1 MTMQRLF
8 ELFLPTILAV
18 GGVVYS
24 TSQQTAV
31 LVERIDSLIKV
42 INKHDSEIDDLKRQ
56 VVENSIRLGVIDEK
70 LRVKEGG

>member
-8 ELFLPTILAV
+8 ELFLPTLLAV

-42 INKHDSEIDDLKRQ
+42 INKHDSEIDDLKRK

-70 LRVKEGG
+70 LREREGS

>member
-8 ELFLPTILAV
+8 ELFLPTLLAV

-42 INKHDSEIDDLKRQ
+42 INKHDSEIDDLKRK
-56 VVENSIRLGVIDEK
+56 VVENYIRLGVIDEK
-70 LRVKEGG
+70 LRDSKGS

>member
-8 ELFLPTILAV
+8 ELFLPTLLAV

-42 INKHDSEIDDLKRQ
+42 INKHDSEIDDLERK

-70 LRVKEGG
+70 LRDRKGN

>member
-8 ELFLPTILAV
+8 ELFLPTLLAV

-42 INKHDSEIDDLKRQ
+42 INKHDSEIDDLKRK
-56 VVENSIRLGVIDEK
+56 VVENSIRLGVIDEN
-70 LRVKEGG
+70 LRDRKGV

>member
-1 MTMQRLF
+1 MTMQRLL
-8 ELFLPTILAV
+8 ELFLPTVLAV

-70 LRVKEGG
+70 LRDRKGG

>member
-8 ELFLPTILAV
+8 ELFLPTLLAV

-70 LRVKEGG
+70 LRVKKGS

>member
-1 MTMQRLF
+1 MTMQRLC
-8 ELFLPTILAV
+8 ELFLPTLLAV

-42 INKHDSEIDDLKRQ
+42 INKHDSEIDDLKRK

-70 LRVKEGG
+70 LRDRKGV

>member
-8 ELFLPTILAV
+8 ELFLPTLLPV

-42 INKHDSEIDDLKRQ
+42 INKHDSEIDDLKRK

-70 LRVKEGG
+70 LRDRKGD

>member
-8 ELFLPTILAV
+8 ELFLPTLLAV

-42 INKHDSEIDDLKRQ
+42 INKHDSEIDDLERK

-70 LRVKEGG
+70 LRDRKGG

>member
-8 ELFLPTILAV
+8 ELFLPTLLAV

-70 LRVKEGG
+70 LRDRKGV

>member
-8 ELFLPTILAV
+8 ELFLPTLLAV

-42 INKHDSEIDDLKRQ
+42 INRHDSEIDDLRRK

-70 LRVKEGG
+70 LRDREGS

>member
-1 MTMQRLF
+1 MTLQRLF
-8 ELFLPTILAV
+8 ELFLPTVIAV

-42 INKHDSEIDDLKRQ
+42 INKHDSEIDILKRQ
-56 VVENSIRLGVIDEK
+56 VVDNSIKLGVLEERIKAEDK
-70 LRVKEGG
+70 

>member
-1 MTMQRLF
+1 MTLQRLF
-8 ELFLPTILAV
+8 ELFLPTVIAV

-42 INKHDSEIDDLKRQ
+42 INKHDSEIDMLKRQ
-56 VVENSIRLGVIDEK
+56 VVDNSIKLGVLEERIKVEDK
-70 LRVKEGG
+70 

>member
-8 ELFLPTILAV
+8 ELFLPTLLAV

-42 INKHDSEIDDLKRQ
+42 INKHDSEIDDLKRK

-70 LRVKEGG
+70 LRDKKGD

>member
-8 ELFLPTILAV
+8 ELFLPTLLAV
-18 GGVVYS
+18 VGVVYS

-42 INKHDSEIDDLKRQ
+42 INKHDSEIDDLKRK

-70 LRVKEGG
+70 LRDREGS

>member
-8 ELFLPTILAV
+8 ELFLPTLLAV

-70 LRVKEGG
+70 LRDRKGD

>member
-24 TSQQTAV
+24 TSQQTSV

-56 VVENSIRLGVIDEK
+56 VVENTIRLGVVDEK
-70 LRVKEGG
+70 LRVKTGS

>member
-42 INKHDSEIDDLKRQ
+42 INKHDSEIDDLKRK

-70 LRVKEGG
+70 LRDRKGS

>member
-1 MTMQRLF
+1 MTMQRLL
-8 ELFLPTILAV
+8 ELFLPTVLAV

-70 LRVKEGG
+70 LRDKKGD

>member
-8 ELFLPTILAV
+8 ELFLPTLLAV

-42 INKHDSEIDDLKRQ
+42 INKHDSEIDDLKRK
-56 VVENSIRLGVIDEK
+56 VVENSIRLGIIDEK
-70 LRVKEGG
+70 LRDRKGD

>member
-8 ELFLPTILAV
+8 ELFLPTLLAV

-42 INKHDSEIDDLKRQ
+42 INKHDSEIDDLKRK
-56 VVENSIRLGVIDEK
+56 VVENSIRLGVIGEK
-70 LRVKEGG
+70 LRDRKGV

>member
-8 ELFLPTILAV
+8 ELFLPTLLAV

-42 INKHDSEIDDLKRQ
+42 INKHDSEIGDLKRK

-70 LRVKEGG
+70 LRDRKGG

>member
-8 ELFLPTILAV
+8 ELFLPTLLAV

-42 INKHDSEIDDLKRQ
+42 INKHDSEIDDLKRK
-56 VVENSIRLGVIDEK
+56 VVENSIRLGVIDDK
-70 LRVKEGG
+70 LRDRKGS

>member
-8 ELFLPTILAV
+8 ELFLPALLAV

-42 INKHDSEIDDLKRQ
+42 INKHDSEIDDLKRK

-70 LRVKEGG
+70 LRDRKGS

>member
-8 ELFLPTILAV
+8 ELFLPTLLAV
-18 GGVVYS
+18 VGVVYS

-42 INKHDSEIDDLKRQ
+42 INKHDSEIDDLKRK

-70 LRVKEGG
+70 LRDRKGD

>member
-8 ELFLPTILAV
+8 ELFLPTLLAV

-31 LVERIDSLIKV
+31 LVERIDSLIKI
-42 INKHDSEIDDLKRQ
+42 INKHDSEIDDLKRK

-70 LRVKEGG
+70 LRDRKGS

>member
-56 VVENSIRLGVIDEK
+56 VVENTIRLGVIDEK
-70 LRVKEGG
+70 LSVKNGS

>member
-8 ELFLPTILAV
+8 ELFLPTLLAV

-42 INKHDSEIDDLKRQ
+42 INKHDSEIDDLKRK

-70 LRVKEGG
+70 LRDRKGF

>member
-1 MTMQRLF
+1 MTMQRLL
-8 ELFLPTILAV
+8 ELFLPTVLAV

-70 LRVKEGG
+70 LRDRKGV

>member
-8 ELFLPTILAV
+8 ELFLPTVLAV

-24 TSQQTAV
+24 TSQQTSV

-42 INKHDSEIDDLKRQ
+42 INKHDSELDDLKRQ

-70 LRVKEGG
+70 LRDRKGD

>member
-8 ELFLPTILAV
+8 ELFLPTLLAV

-56 VVENSIRLGVIDEK
+56 VVENTIRLGIVDEK
-70 LRVKEGG
+70 LRVKKGS

>member
-8 ELFLPTILAV
+8 ELFLPTLLAV
-18 GGVVYS
+18 GCVVYS

-42 INKHDSEIDDLKRQ
+42 INKHDSEIDDLKRK

-70 LRVKEGG
+70 LRDSKGV

>member
-1 MTMQRLF
+1 MTLQRLF
-8 ELFLPTILAV
+8 ELFLPTVIAV

-42 INKHDSEIDDLKRQ
+42 INKHDSEIDLLKRQ
-56 VVENSIRLGVIDEK
+56 VVDNSIKLGVLEERIKAEDK
-70 LRVKEGG
+70 

>member
-8 ELFLPTILAV
+8 ELFLPTLLAV

-42 INKHDSEIDDLKRQ
+42 INKHDSEIDDLKRK

-70 LRVKEGG
+70 LRYMKGS

>member
-8 ELFLPTILAV
+8 ELFLPTLLAV

-42 INKHDSEIDDLKRQ
+42 INKHDSEIDDLKRK

-70 LRVKEGG
+70 LRDIDGS

>member
-8 ELFLPTILAV
+8 ELFLPTLLAV

-42 INKHDSEIDDLKRQ
+42 INKHDSEIDDLKRK

-70 LRVKEGG
+70 LRDREGG

>member
-8 ELFLPTILAV
+8 ELFLPTLLAV

-42 INKHDSEIDDLKRQ
+42 INKHDSEIDDLTRR

-70 LRVKEGG
+70 LRDRKGV

>member
-70 LRVKEGG
+70 LRDRKGV

>member
-8 ELFLPTILAV
+8 ELFLPTLLAV

-42 INKHDSEIDDLKRQ
+42 INKHDSEIDDLERK

-70 LRVKEGG
+70 LRDRKGV